1 MASPF
6 SRVLKALRTQ
16 RPKDPE
22 GRMTLGDHI
31 RELRNRLVWALLAIV
46 VVTVVAWFFYDP
58 PLLQILTRPFCE
70 VQRLNGVAPLGGQP
84 REVVGTG
91 SCPLYFNSIFQ
102 PFLLRLK
109 VSAIIA
115 LVVASPVWFY
125 QLWSFITPGL
135 RANERKWSVMFLA
148 IAVPLFVGG
157 ALLAYFVLD
166 KGLTLLLKFIP
177 TEFGALIT
185 IDHYF
190 KYASALMLVFGVGFE
205 LPLVVVMLNLAGV
218 LTFERLKQWQRK
230 SIMLIFVFAM
240 IVTPQDPFS
249 MIMLAIPMVLLFEAA
264 VFIAYLNDKRRGRNQ
279 VEAAYDDLDDD
290 EISPL
295 EMDRSD
301 A

>member
-1 MASPF
+1 
-6 SRVLKALRTQ
+6 
-16 RPKDPE
+16 
-22 GRMTLGDHI
+22 MTLGEHI

-46 VVTVVAWFFYDP
+46 AVTVVAWFFYDP
-58 PLLQILTRPFCE
+58 PLLQILTKPFCE
-70 VQRLNGVAPLGGQP
+70 VQRLNGVAPVGQP
-84 REVVGTG
+84 REVGGTPG
-91 SCPLYFNSIFQ
+91 CPLYFNSIFQ

-115 LVVASPVWFY
+115 LVVASPVWFH
-125 QLWSFITPGL
+125 QLWAFVTPGL
-135 RANERKWSVMFLA
+135 RRSERKWGAAFLA

-157 ALLAYFVLD
+157 AVLAYFVLD

-190 KYASALMLVFGVGFE
+190 KYATALMLVFGVGFE
-205 LPLVVVMLNLAGV
+205 LPLLITMLNLAGV
-218 LTFERLKQWQRK
+218 LTYERLKLWQRK
-230 SIMLIFVFAM
+230 AVMLIFVFAM

-249 MIMLAIPMVLLFEAA
+249 MIMLAIPMVLLFELS
-264 VFIAYLNDKRRGRNQ
+264 VVLAYVNDKRRGRNQ

-290 EISPL
+290 ETSPL
-295 EMDRSD
+295 EMDRTE